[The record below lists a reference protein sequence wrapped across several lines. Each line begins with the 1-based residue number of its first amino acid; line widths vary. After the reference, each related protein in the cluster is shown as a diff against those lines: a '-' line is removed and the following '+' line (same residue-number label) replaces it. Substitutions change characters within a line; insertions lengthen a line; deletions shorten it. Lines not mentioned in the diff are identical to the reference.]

1 MMAEQ
6 MDPASEHPGLSYR
19 HSSPNCPFE
28 GLSRPEIKSNSL
40 QRINKMAKS
49 KNKRKQPEVPA
60 ATAPKRQK
68 AAQEPITPP
77 PDSHA
82 KTISSIGLC
91 DEDIELAIDTLNT
104 LKANPAVI
112 KTKAC
117 KDLRTAVYEFSK
129 ACTTGLN
136 ATSDDTNLTAKISG
150 ALADGKYTEARI
162 LLAEMGIRRQK
173 PKLGALCRWVRDLDV
188 VSGLAEQLDEDGR
201 ARTER
206 EEEALMVLDAVLRL
220 TGPTDHAVVEMAK
233 PMSMSHSMPII
244 PRENWNL
251 RDDTPRRK
259 VYDSV
264 LDQSLFGSSPVTTS
278 GFKVLETTPGAQRK
292 PPNLHPAIL
301 YTSQDDAIP
310 LSTTPPNTTHHQHPV
325 VPNLHLL
332 KDVLSPSECEAIIAA
347 GESLGF
353 KPDAPITEEGE
364 ESSILAHNFYW
375 ITDPAFTAKLWSRVA
390 PFVPTEVAGK
400 KVRGLNRR
408 FRVYRYVPGAEYRA
422 HIDGAW
428 PPSGITEEGKYVYD
442 SSPPTAKQ
450 SSLFTFLVYLNDE
463 FEAGETT
470 FFLPSAREG
479 SMNAYSVKPVQGSVA
494 MFPHGETEG
503 SLLHEG
509 TGVKREGVPTAKYV
523 IRTDVLYDVEAG
535 GLE

>member
-1 MMAEQ
+1 
-6 MDPASEHPGLSYR
+6 
-19 HSSPNCPFE
+19 
-28 GLSRPEIKSNSL
+28 
-40 QRINKMAKS
+40 MAKS
-49 KNKRKQPEVPA
+49 KNKRKQPDVPA

-68 AAQEPITPP
+68 AGQELITPP
-77 PDSHA
+77 PDNHA

-117 KDLRTAVYEFSK
+117 KDLRTAVYDFSK

-220 TGPTDHAVVEMAK
+220 TGPTDHAVVEAAK
-233 PMSMSHSMPII
+233 GMSMSHSMPII

-259 VYDSV
+259 VYNSV
-264 LDQSLFGSSPVTTS
+264 LDRTLFSATPVTTS

-310 LSTTPPNTTHHQHPV
+310 LSAPPPNTTHHQHPV

-347 GESLGF
+347 GETLGF
-353 KPDAPITEEGE
+353 TQLLLDHRPSLHRKTLVPRRALRPHRSLRQKSPRPKQTLQSLPLRPRRGIPRP
-364 ESSILAHNFYW
+364 HRR
-375 ITDPAFTAKLWSRVA
+375 RVA
-390 PFVPTEVAGK
+390 AIRHHRGRQICLRLVAANG
-400 KVRGLNRR
+400 
-408 FRVYRYVPGAEYRA
+408 
-422 HIDGAW
+422 
-428 PPSGITEEGKYVYD
+428 
-442 SSPPTAKQ
+442 
-450 SSLFTFLVYLNDE
+450 
-463 FEAGETT
+463 
-470 FFLPSAREG
+470 
-479 SMNAYSVKPVQGSVA
+479 
-494 MFPHGETEG
+494 
-503 SLLHEG
+503 
-509 TGVKREGVPTAKYV
+509 
-523 IRTDVLYDVEAG
+523 
-535 GLE
+535 

>member
-1 MMAEQ
+1 
-6 MDPASEHPGLSYR
+6 
-19 HSSPNCPFE
+19 
-28 GLSRPEIKSNSL
+28 
-40 QRINKMAKS
+40 MAKS
-49 KNKRKQPEVPA
+49 KNKRKQPDASISAV
-60 ATAPKRQK
+60 PKRQK
-68 AAQEPITPP
+68 AGQEPITPP
-77 PDSHA
+77 PDNHA
-82 KTISSIGLC
+82 KTIASVGLC

-104 LKANPAVI
+104 LAANPAVI

-117 KDLRTAVYEFSK
+117 KDLRTTVYEFSK

-162 LLAEMGIRRQK
+162 LLAEMSIRRQK

-188 VSGLAEQLDEDGR
+188 VSGLAKQLDEDGR

-206 EEEALMVLDAVLRL
+206 EEDALLVLDAVLRL
-220 TGPTDHAVVEMAK
+220 TGPTDHAVFETAK
-233 PMSMSHSMPII
+233 PASMSKALPII
-244 PRENWNL
+244 PRQAWNL
-251 RDDTPRRK
+251 RDDAPRRR
-259 VYDSV
+259 VYNSV
-264 LDQSLFGSSPVTTS
+264 LDRTIFSSTPQNMANT
-278 GFKVLETTPGAQRK
+278 FRVLDTTPGAQRK
-292 PPNLHPAIL
+292 PPNLHPAVL

-310 LSTTPPNTTHHQHPV
+310 LSTSQPPKTTHHQHPT

-332 KDVLSPSECEAIIAA
+332 KDVLTPAECEGIIAA
-347 GESLGF
+347 GETVGF

-375 ITDPAFTAKLWSRVA
+375 IVDEAFNAKLWSRVA

-428 PPSGITEEGKYVYD
+428 PPSGISAEDKYIYD
-442 SSPPTAKQ
+442 ASPSTGKQ

-463 FEAGETT
+463 FEAGETS
-470 FFLPSAREG
+470 FFLPSSREG

-509 TGVKREGVPTAKYV
+509 TGVKREGAPSAKYV
-523 IRTDVLYDVEAG
+523 IRTDVLYDVEPGA
-535 GLE
+535 E

>member
-1 MMAEQ
+1 
-6 MDPASEHPGLSYR
+6 
-19 HSSPNCPFE
+19 
-28 GLSRPEIKSNSL
+28 
-40 QRINKMAKS
+40 MAKS
-49 KNKRKQPEVPA
+49 KNKRKQPEAVT

-68 AAQEPITPP
+68 AGQEPITPP
-77 PDSHA
+77 PDNQA
-82 KTISSIGLC
+82 KTIASIGLC

-104 LKANPAVI
+104 LRANPAVI

-117 KDLRTAVYEFSK
+117 KDLRTTVYDFGK

-201 ARTER
+201 GRTER

-220 TGPTDHAVVEMAK
+220 TGPTDHAVVEAAK
-233 PMSMSHSMPII
+233 PTSMSHALPII
-244 PRENWNL
+244 PRTSWNL
-251 RDDTPRRK
+251 RDDAPRRK
-259 VYDSV
+259 VYNSV
-264 LDQSLFGSSPVTTS
+264 LDRTLLQASSNKA
-278 GFKVLETTPGAQRK
+278 GAFRVLETTPGAQRK
-292 PPNLHPAIL
+292 PPNLHPAVL
-301 YTSQDDAIP
+301 FTSQDNAVE
-310 LSTTPPNTTHHQHPV
+310 LSTTSPPNTTHHQHPT

-332 KDVLSPSECEAIIAA
+332 KDVLSPTECEAIIAA
-347 GESLGF
+347 GEHLGF

-375 ITDPAFTAKLWSRVA
+375 IVDPAFNERLWSRVA

-428 PPSGITEEGKYVYD
+428 PPSGITEEDKYVYD
-442 SSPPTAKQ
+442 SSPPNAKQ

-509 TGVKREGVPTAKYV
+509 TGVKKEGVPTAKYV
-523 IRTDVLYDVEAG
+523 IRTDVLYDIEAG
-535 GLE
+535 RPE

>member
-1 MMAEQ
+1 MPKA
-6 MDPASEHPGLSYR
+6 
-19 HSSPNCPFE
+19 
-28 GLSRPEIKSNSL
+28 
-40 QRINKMAKS
+40 
-49 KNKRKQPEVPA
+49 KNKRNQPGVP
-60 ATAPKRQK
+60 TESPKRQK
-68 AAQEPITPP
+68 TDHELVTPP
-77 PDSHA
+77 PDNPA

-91 DEDIELAIDTLNT
+91 DEDIELAIDTLNSLT
-104 LKANPAVI
+104 ANPAVI

-117 KDLRTAVYEFSK
+117 KDLRTAVYKFSK

-136 ATSDDTNLTAKISG
+136 ATSGDTNLTAKISG

-173 PKLGALCRWVRDLDV
+173 PKLGTLCRWVRDLDV

-206 EEEALMVLDAVLRL
+206 EEEALMALDAVLRL
-220 TGPTDHAVVEMAK
+220 TGPTDYAIVEMAK
-233 PMSMSHSMPII
+233 SKSMSHWMPII
-244 PRENWNL
+244 PRETWNL
-251 RDDTPRRK
+251 RDDTPRRN
-259 VYDSV
+259 VYNSV
-264 LDQSLFGSSPVTTS
+264 LDRTLFTSTPVTIS
-278 GFKVLETTPGAQRK
+278 RFKVLETTPGAQRK

-301 YTSQDDAIP
+301 YTSQNDAIP
-310 LSTTPPNTTHHQHPV
+310 LSATPPKTTHHQHQV
-325 VPNLHLL
+325 VPNLHFLR
-332 KDVLSPSECEAIIAA
+332 DVLSPSECEAIIAA
-347 GESLGF
+347 GETLGF
-353 KPDAPITEEGE
+353 KPDAPITEEGQ

-375 ITDPAFTAKLWSRVA
+375 ITDLAFIGKLWSRVA
-390 PFVPTEVAGK
+390 PFIPSEVAGK
-400 KVRGLNRR
+400 RVRGLNRR

-428 PPSGITEEGKYVYD
+428 PPSGITEEGKYIYD
-442 SSPPTAKQ
+442 FSPPRAKQ

-470 FFLPSAREG
+470 FFLPSAKEG

-509 TGVKREGVPTAKYV
+509 TGVKKEGVPTAKYV

-535 GLE
+535 GVA